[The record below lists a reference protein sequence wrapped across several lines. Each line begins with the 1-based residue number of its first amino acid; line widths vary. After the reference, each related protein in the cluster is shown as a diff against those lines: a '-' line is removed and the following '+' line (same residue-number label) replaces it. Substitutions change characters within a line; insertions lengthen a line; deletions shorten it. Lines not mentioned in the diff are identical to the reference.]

1 MFKFSIIIPVFQ
13 NHNIFSLFIHSLLDS
28 LEEKTQIIL
37 INDASPEEVSKEICN
52 LKQIRNNVFSIQ
64 TITHETSM
72 GCAKSINEAFLLAK
86 GEFIVLMDS
95 DVIVKK
101 NWQKTVIKSFSTP
114 EIGCVGGVLLYPQTN
129 GIQCCG
135 ITYTCGTGRH
145 LKLNAPPESVGNNIY
160 EVQASVFAFLTI
172 KIEVIN
178 KIGFLNDQFFNGY
191 EDWDYQ
197 MRIRQAG
204 YKIIINPIIQFYHWE
219 KSNGVHRAYNRKS
232 NLGIFWKK
240 HGYFIKEDLW
250 DFIFPQI
257 NRLTDKNDF
266 IGIDICSSRLDA
278 ETFWRQAAKRAP
290 GLISDFLD
298 YSYQIEDNKPIWLLD
313 ILHYDFFRT
322 SSKFLFLC
330 DNFVQL
336 TGNYYWIKLRE
347 RYCQNDIIVDLY
359 GNVISFMD
367 LTSTCWPGN
376 KIR

>member
-313 ILHYDFFRT
+313 ILHYDFFIT

-347 RYCQNDIIVDLY
+347 RYCQDDIIVDLY
-359 GNVISFMD
+359 GNVTSFID